1 MAPRTRLDPVIRLE
15 EHREERSLQALAA
28 ANRRLQEAQNL
39 LEQARTQ
46 AKEDHRQAGS
56 AGLWELVD
64 SAHVHARHALHDAEK
79 HAHSAQNVQGTSR
92 QAYLSAYA
100 RAEAIR
106 RVATTRR
113 EEKVLQDDRAAE
125 KEVGDLM
132 LMRRHGRVA

>member
-28 ANRRLQEAQNL
+28 ANRQLQEAQKL
-39 LEQARTQ
+39 LEHARTQ
-46 AKEDHRQAGS
+46 AKEDHRQAGP

-64 SAHVHARHALHDAEK
+64 SAHVHARRALNDAEK
-79 HAHSAQNVQGTSR
+79 HADSAQNVQGTSR
-92 QAYLSAYA
+92 QAYLNAYT

-113 EEKVLQDDRAAE
+113 EEKLREDDKATE
-125 KEVGDLM
+125 
-132 LMRRHGRVA
+132 